1 MRIPLDQGAKILK
14 ETGQQRYQNAL
25 KYGNNFK
32 LNNEKKIIQIII
44 INQIF
49 IHLEI
54 IIVHIQII
62 IIFQTNKK

>member
-1 MRIPLDQGAKILK
+1 MGIPSDQGAKTLK
-14 ETGQQRYQNAL
+14 ETEKQRYQKPL
-25 KYGNNFK
+25 KYGNNFN
-32 LNNEKKIIQIII
+32 LNNIKKIIQIII

-54 IIVHIQII
+54 IIVHLQI

>member
-25 KYGNNFK
+25 KYGNNFN
-32 LNNEKKIIQIII
+32 LNNIKKIIQIII

-54 IIVHIQII
+54 IIVHLQI